1 MGIIAAGG
9 ILESGSDISKKLVYL
24 EREGRKLITFQL
36 IEVVGGIMKKKL
48 LIVLGLLLILIACLN
63 EAAKS

>member
-36 IEVVGGIMKKKL
+36 IEVVGEL
-48 LIVLGLLLILIACLN
+48 
-63 EAAKS
+63 

>member
-24 EREGRKLITFQL
+24 EGEERKLITFQL
-36 IEVVGGIMKKKL
+36 IEVVGGL
-48 LIVLGLLLILIACLN
+48 
-63 EAAKS
+63 